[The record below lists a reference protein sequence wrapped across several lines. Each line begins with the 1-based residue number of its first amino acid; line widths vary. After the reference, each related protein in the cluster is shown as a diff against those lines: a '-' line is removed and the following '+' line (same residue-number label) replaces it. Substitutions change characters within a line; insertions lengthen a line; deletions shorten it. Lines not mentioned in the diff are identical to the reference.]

1 MSKKNVKLEAVVE
14 LSEYK
19 DKQGLLRSYANVY
32 VIVNG
37 LRLQFKPIDITTA
50 YILKQYVEAQ

>member
-37 LRLQFKPIDITTA
+37 LRLQLKPIDYTTA

>member
-37 LRLQFKPIDITTA
+37 LRLQLKPINYTTE
-50 YILKQYVEAQ
+50 YILKKYVETL